1 MDLPL
6 TFAGVT
12 LAGGSDTCLAADISL
27 TPLLADRTVVPFE
40 HRAIVGAPYVK
51 RVQKWPWFG
60 SVKNL
65 ADPLLHTDATEYL
78 VEIQPLT
85 LRGVKLGKDIHG
97 YLLCTPEGWTEP
109 FDLINIL
116 PVSASGPLSQVVIG
130 PPGPAGPV
138 DTTAIDALYV
148 HEADTTP
155 HPAYDDAADLT
166 LLFENGLV

>member
-12 LAGGSDTCLAADISL
+12 LAGGSGTCLAADISL
-27 TPLLADRTVVPFE
+27 TPLLAGRTVVPFE
-40 HRAIVGAPYVK
+40 RRAIVGAPYVK

-60 SVKNL
+60 AVKNL
-65 ADPLLHTDATEYL
+65 ADPLLQTDAFEYR

-85 LRGVKLGKDIHG
+85 LRGVKVGEEIIG
-97 YLLCTPEGWTEP
+97 YLTCTPEGWTEP
-109 FDLINIL
+109 FDLIDIL

-130 PPGPAGPV
+130 PPGPPGPV
-138 DTTAIDALYV
+138 DTTTLDALHT
-148 HEADTTP
+148 HEADSTP
-155 HPAYDDAADLT
+155 HPAYDDSPDLT